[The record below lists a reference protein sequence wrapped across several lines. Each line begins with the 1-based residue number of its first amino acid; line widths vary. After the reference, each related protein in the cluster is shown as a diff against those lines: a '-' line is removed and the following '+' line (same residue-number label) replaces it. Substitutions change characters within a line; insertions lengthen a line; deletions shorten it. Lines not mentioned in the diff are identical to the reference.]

1 LYIPDD
7 GLGFKGRNVGCC
19 QQLINFIDDKSTDGW
34 TMSNNTNTTIIPFCG
49 PTKQVLVKRYHNKG
63 LCANQP
69 LALAGVALAFKSY
82 LWS

>member
-1 LYIPDD
+1 MGSLLELDQLRYAAIH
-7 GLGFKGRNVGCC
+7 KHACC
-19 QQLINFIDDKSTDGW
+19 RATLPKLA
-34 TMSNNTNTTIIPFCG
+34 TIIPFCG